1 MSVELQQI
9 LSLVSFIMAGV
20 MFAAAVVLFFVLKVP
35 NLIGYLTGKNRAKA
49 ISRIRGQNLEHT
61 DGLSEKLR
69 TSASGNLAKTEKIS
83 TSRIDAAK
91 NETTV
96 LSDAQTEVLSPET
109 TILSEQTTL
118 LNSQQNIAGGS
129 QGSNAADIGQSVG
142 QQINSGAFIFN
153 ILYEINYTD
162 SKEIIQ

>member
-61 DGLSEKLR
+61 DGLSGKLR

-118 LNSQQNIAGGS
+118 LNSQQNT
-129 QGSNAADIGQSVG
+129 ADIGQSVG

>member
-35 NLIGYLTGKNRAKA
+35 DLIGYLTGKNRAKA

-61 DGLSEKLR
+61 DGLSGKLR

-118 LNSQQNIAGGS
+118 LNSQNNAGGS
-129 QGSNAADIGQSVG
+129 QDSNSADIGQSGG